1 MTASRLG
8 GAVAAVVAAL
18 FAPLVHAAF
27 DVSITNAAASVGG
40 AWTGTNPKTW
50 TASASGA
57 TASIAEIQANLATAS
72 VIIDTGSTG
81 TEAGDVLLLDPVA
94 WAANTFTIKAKRNI
108 RLYANLNGSV
118 AAIAALRYGQV
129 AAPVGNEDYFFAA
142 GTTINLPE
150 GNRFLQQRGTSG
162 TTTTY
167 YVITTLGAD
176 GSVTAT
182 DLQGMNGNLTRAYA
196 LGADIDASATAGW
209 AGGLGFAPVGAAS
222 YFSGRLNGLN
232 HAISSLTI
240 NRPAAANAGLF
251 HETRGEVRDLR
262 IVGGSVTGL
271 GFVGAVAGMSSN
283 TITRVSSSAAVSN
296 VQVPNTYPSALGG
309 LVGFVNGGSV
319 SHSASTGSVTAING
333 GDDVGGVVGFN
344 RYAINGCYSTATV
357 VGRSAVG
364 GVVGYMQ
371 SGSISNSYATGSV
384 TGTQYVGGLLG
395 FNDDTLS
402 TSYSTATVTAPAGQ
416 AGALVGY
423 NRATLSNNYWNAA
436 LSGLTGSV
444 GAGPSTGNTELT
456 AMQLQRKG
464 SFIGFD
470 FTPATGM
477 WRQYDNHT
485 LPLLRAFL
493 TPVTVTADNQTQA
506 FSGSATPVN
515 PTNVSYAPA
524 SLAGSPLIFG
534 TTQPYAAAPYQ
545 PGNYLPDFWSTQSG
559 YDIAFAN
566 AVLSVTLA
574 AAALDID
581 ATGPAATAYQPYT
594 DGLLVMRYMLGLT
607 GSALVTGATG
617 PNPGR
622 DTGQIETRLAYLLPA
637 LDVDNNGST
646 DAATDGV
653 LILRYL
659 LGFRGSALT
668 NNAMGACPA
677 NNNYCRL
684 TATEIE
690 AYLTT
695 LTP

>member
-1 MTASRLG
+1 MGVLTALS
-8 GAVAAVVAAL
+8 ATMVQ
-18 FAPLVHAAF
+18 AAF

-40 AWTGTNPKTW
+40 AWTGTNPRTW
-50 TASASGA
+50 TASAPGA

-81 TEAGDVLLLDPVA
+81 TEPGDVLLLDPVA
-94 WAANTFTIKAKRNI
+94 WAANTFTLKAKRNI

-129 AAPVGNEDYFFAA
+129 AAPVGNEDYFFAP

-150 GNRFLQQRGTSG
+150 GNRFLQQRGTAG
-162 TTTTY
+162 ATVTY

-176 GSVTAT
+176 GSVTAA
-182 DLQGMNGNLTRAYA
+182 DLQGMNGNLSRAYA
-196 LGADIDASATAGW
+196 LGADIDASATATW

-222 YFSGRLNGLN
+222 FFSGRFNGLN

-240 NRPAAANAGLF
+240 NRPTAAYAGLF
-251 HETRGEVRDLR
+251 AETRGEVRDVR
-262 IVGGSVTGL
+262 FEGGSVSGL
-271 GFVGAVAGMSSN
+271 GFVGVLAGMTSGA
-283 TITRVSSSAAVSN
+283 ITRVSSTTAVSN
-296 VQVPNTYPSALGG
+296 VQMPNTYPSALGG
-309 LVGFVNGGSV
+309 LIGFVNGGSV
-319 SHSASTGSVTAING
+319 SHCVSSGSVTAING
-333 GDDVGGVVGFN
+333 GDDVGGVAGFN
-344 RYAINGCYSTATV
+344 RFAVNGCYSTANVSGGST
-357 VGRSAVG
+357 VG

-371 SGSISNSYATGSV
+371 SGSISNSYASGSV

-395 FNDDTLS
+395 FNDSTVS
-402 TSYSTATVTAPAGQ
+402 TSYSTATVTGPAGQ
-416 AGALVGY
+416 AGALVGF

-485 LPLLRAFL
+485 VPLLRALL

-506 FSGSATPVN
+506 FTSSATPVN

-524 SLAGSPLIFG
+524 SLAGSPLILG
-534 TTQPYAAAPYQ
+534 TTQPYAGAPYQ
-545 PGNYLPDFWSTQSG
+545 PGSYLPDFWSTQSG
-559 YDIAFAN
+559 YDLAFTN

-574 AAALDID
+574 APALDID

-594 DGLLVMRYMLGLT
+594 DGLLAMRYMLGLR
-607 GSALVTGATG
+607 GSALVTGAIG
-617 PNPGR
+617 PNPAR
-622 DTGQIETRLAYLLPA
+622 DTGQIETQLGYLLSA

-659 LGFRGSALT
+659 LGFRGSALI
-668 NNAMGACPA
+668 NNAMGTCPA
-677 NNNYCRL
+677 NNIYCRL
-684 TATEIE
+684 TANEIE
-690 AYLTT
+690 AYLAS